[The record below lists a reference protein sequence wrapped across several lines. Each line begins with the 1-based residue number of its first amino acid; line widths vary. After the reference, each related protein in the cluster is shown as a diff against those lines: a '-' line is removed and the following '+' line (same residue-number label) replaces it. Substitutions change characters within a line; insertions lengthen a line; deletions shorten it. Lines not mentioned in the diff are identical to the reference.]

1 MKRLLFILTILLAT
15 GLGSAAETDDVIV
28 IAHPE
33 VDGDAGELRQ
43 IYLGKVTRWSDGK
56 TALPVTLEDGDV
68 HKRFLRR
75 YVKKSRSQFTIY
87 WKRALFSGTGSPPRS
102 FESEAEVV
110 AYVAKTKGAVGYVGP
125 ETPVENVRILDDTR
139 GQQ

>member
-1 MKRLLFILTILLAT
+1 MKRLLFILTILLAI